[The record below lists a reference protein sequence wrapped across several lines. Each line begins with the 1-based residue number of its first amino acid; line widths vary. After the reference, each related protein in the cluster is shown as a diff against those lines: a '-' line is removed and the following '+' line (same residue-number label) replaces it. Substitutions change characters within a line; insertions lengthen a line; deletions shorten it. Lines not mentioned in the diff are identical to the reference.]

1 MAEKR
6 TKQEQAALEARMSE
20 PTGFR
25 ILTPCARCAR
35 RDPEDSLVCQAFP
48 DGIPQAILDGEHQH
62 TSPFPGDGGK
72 QFIPRA

>member
-1 MAEKR
+1 MAKKPSKDE
-6 TKQEQAALEARMSE
+6 EALRLRMSD
-20 PTGFR
+20 PGGFV

-48 DGIPQAILDGEHQH
+48 DGIPQAILAGENQH
-62 TSPFPGDGGK
+62 TAPFPGDRGL